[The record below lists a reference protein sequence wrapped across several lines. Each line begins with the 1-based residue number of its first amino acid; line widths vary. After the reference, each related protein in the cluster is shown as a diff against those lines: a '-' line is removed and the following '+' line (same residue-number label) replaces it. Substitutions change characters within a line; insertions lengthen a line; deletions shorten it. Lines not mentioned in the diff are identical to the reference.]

1 MRMILRRPIMYLLL
15 LATWLLLTGWGVG
28 HLILGAV
35 IALGAMYASEP
46 LELPRSRIRSWSALI
61 RLAWV
66 VLVDIVRSNVAV
78 ARLILAGPRAADA
91 RAGFMEL
98 TVRLRD
104 PNAIAILAIIVTST
118 PGTAW
123 LDYNPANGRLLLHV
137 LDLADP
143 EDWRRLINGR
153 YEALLNEAFA

>member
-1 MRMILRRPIMYLLL
+1 MRMILHRPFMFLSLLVV
-15 LATWLLLTGWGVG
+15 WLLLTGWGVG
-28 HLILGAV
+28 HLVLGAL

-46 LELPRSRIRSWSALI
+46 LELPRSRVRSWPALI

-66 VLVDIVRSNVAV
+66 VTADIVRSNIAV
-78 ARLILAGPRAADA
+78 ARVILSGPRSAEQ

-98 TVRLRD
+98 TVKLSD
-104 PNAIAILAIIVTST
+104 PNAVALLAIILTAT

-153 YEALLNEAFA
+153 YEALLNEALG